1 VKLRSW
7 EATLAFRQLA
17 DAVAVA
23 TMANARA
30 FPESHPA
37 YIGTYW
43 GPVSSS
49 GCAEVVESSD
59 VYLFAGPLFSDYT
72 TTGYTSLINNNNQC
86 RTGPRDYAWRRLQ
99 WGGSA

>member
-1 VKLRSW
+1 
-7 EATLAFRQLA
+7 
-17 DAVAVA
+17 
-23 TMANARA
+23 MANARA

-72 TTGYTSLINNNNQC
+72 TTGYTSLINNNKLINV
-86 RTGPRDYAWRRLQ
+86 GPDRVTMPGAYNGWLCLN
-99 WGGSA
+99 S